1 MLITW
6 VEQMFE
12 RNGNRRKKKL
22 SKRFKNHDD
31 NPNSSRDFSPCS
43 ALRGNMPPITRDPRP
58 TKHGATALG
67 PSKVIPSYS
76 QTRPSTWI
84 A

>member
-1 MLITW
+1 
-6 VEQMFE
+6 
-12 RNGNRRKKKL
+12 
-22 SKRFKNHDD
+22 
-31 NPNSSRDFSPCS
+31 
-43 ALRGNMPPITRDPRP
+43 MPPITRDPRP